1 MKFQKELLKC
11 KSLKLYDNDTNIMGS
26 NLNILGNPLINRKDN
41 CDVFFS
47 KKIKEF
53 MNRQEIPDEKEQL
66 NLVNIKLKKENNKN
80 DDNEGITNS
89 QPENIN
95 DKRNKRRGG
104 IKESYYGKNNVSNKF
119 GW

>member
-1 MKFQKELLKC
+1 
-11 KSLKLYDNDTNIMGS
+11 
-26 NLNILGNPLINRKDN
+26 
-41 CDVFFS
+41 
-47 KKIKEF
+47 

-80 DDNEGITNS
+80 NDNEGITNS

-104 IKESYYGKNNVSNKF
+104 IKESYYKHNYFFLEKIMSQINSVGNDF
-119 GW
+119 D